1 MKVQKFKLNKDF
13 RRLYGRGKPY
23 VSDHFVMYVM
33 RSRFDGVRLGITTG
47 KKIGNAVCRNRAR
60 RVLTAAFRQNVNDL
74 LPGVDLVLVA
84 RTRILSV
91 KSTLVAEEM
100 RRGFLQAGV
109 VHSC

>member
-47 KKIGNAVCRNRAR
+47 KKVGGAVDRNHARRLVRAAAAELLAGFCGSCDIVVVCRKPI
-60 RVLTAAFRQNVNDL
+60 VE
-74 LPGVDLVLVA
+74 
-84 RTRILSV
+84 V
-91 KSTLVAEEM
+91 KSTEVQAVLKKH
-100 RRGFLQAGV
+100 LIQAGV
-109 VHSC
+109 LTQC